1 MTEPSLPIIGLL
13 VALGCGILVGLERER
28 RKGEGDDRA
37 AAGIRTFTVAALSG
51 AMAQGLGQPGLVL
64 MGALLVLAL
73 VTVAYYKS
81 RSRDPGLTTELALF
95 ATYLIGV
102 QAVLSPPLGAACGAG
117 LAVLLAARQRLH
129 WFATHWLSSEEWRDA
144 LMLAALGLVFL
155 PLLPNTPQAW
165 LGNIN
170 LRPLG
175 AMVLLI
181 LLLQAVGHVA
191 LRVAGPRFGLA
202 ASGFVSGFVSSTATV
217 ASLGSRARREPGLV
231 GLLAAGAVMSS
242 AATWIQVLVITAALS
257 GSATR
262 LLAPLAVAG
271 LACALAA
278 GIGLLVFAGR
288 RAPMPTAA
296 AGGGDAARGP
306 LRLREALIVAA
317 LLSAV
322 TLVAASAREQFGA
335 GGVYAT
341 AALAG
346 LADAHSPVASAVALF
361 AAGSLSQGELLWCV
375 LLALSANSVMRLFVA
390 FTAGGAA
397 YGARVAPGLLL
408 ALAAAGLVASASL

>member
-1 MTEPSLPIIGLL
+1 MPEPSLPFVGLL
-13 VALGCGILVGLERER
+13 VALGCGILIGLERER

-37 AAGIRTFTVAALSG
+37 AAGIRSFTVAALSG

-64 MGALLVLAL
+64 IGALMVLAL
-73 VTVAYYKS
+73 VAVAYYKS

-95 ATYLIGV
+95 ATYLVGV
-102 QAVLSPPLGAACGAG
+102 QAVVSPPLGAACGAG

-129 WFATHWLSSEEWRDA
+129 WFATHWLSSDEWRDA
-144 LMLAALGLVFL
+144 LMLAALGLVVL

-165 LGNIN
+165 LGGIN

-181 LLLQAVGHVA
+181 LLLQAAGHVA
-191 LRVAGPRFGLA
+191 LRIAGPRFGLA

-217 ASLGSRARREPGLV
+217 ASLGSRARREPESV
-231 GLLAAGAVMSS
+231 GVLAAGAVFSS

-257 GSATR
+257 GSAVR
-262 LLAPLAVAG
+262 LLAPLAAAG
-271 LACALAA
+271 LACALTA
-278 GIGLLVFAGR
+278 GIALLVFAGR
-288 RAPMPTAA
+288 RSPTAA
-296 AGGGDAARGP
+296 AEGDKRGP

-317 LLSAV
+317 LLSVV
-322 TLVAASAREQFGA
+322 TLVAAAARQQFGA

-361 AAGSLSQGELLWCV
+361 AAGSLSQRELVWCV
-375 LLALSANSVMRLFVA
+375 LLALSANSAMRVFVA
-390 FTAGGAA
+390 FTAGGVR

-408 ALAAAGLVASASL
+408 ALAAAGFAASASA

>member
-1 MTEPSLPIIGLL
+1 MPEPRFPIVGLL
-13 VALGCGILVGLERER
+13 VALGCGILIGLERER
-28 RKGEGDDRA
+28 RKGKGDDRA
-37 AAGIRTFTVAALSG
+37 AAGIRTFTISAVSG
-51 AMAQGLGQPGLVL
+51 ALAQGLGYPGLVL
-64 MGALLVLAL
+64 IGALLVLVL
-73 VTVAYYKS
+73 VGVAYYKS
-81 RSRDPGLTTELALF
+81 HSRDPGLTTELALF

-144 LMLAALGLVFL
+144 LMLAALGLVLL

-165 LGNIN
+165 LGGIN

-181 LLLQAVGHVA
+181 LALQAVGHVA

-217 ASLGSRARREPGLV
+217 ASLGSRARREPERV
-231 GLLAAGAVMSS
+231 GVLAACAVFSS

-257 GSATR
+257 GSAAR
-262 LLAPLAVAG
+262 LLAPLVLAG

-278 GIGLLVFAGR
+278 GITLLVSVGR
-288 RAPMPTAA
+288 HSPASSADPDT
-296 AGGGDAARGP
+296 RGP

-317 LLSAV
+317 LLGVV
-322 TLVAASAREQFGA
+322 TWIAASARQHLGA

-341 AALAG
+341 AVLAG

-361 AAGSLSQGELLWCV
+361 AAEALSTRELTWCV
-375 LLALSANSVMRLFVA
+375 LLALSANSAMRVFVA
-390 FTAGGAA
+390 FTAGGAR
-397 YGARVAPGLLL
+397 YGARVAPGLLF
-408 ALAAAGLVASASL
+408 ALAAAGLAARASL

>member
-1 MTEPSLPIIGLL
+1 MNEPSLPLIGLL

-37 AAGIRTFTVAALSG
+37 AAGIRTFTVAAVSG
-51 AMAQGLGQPGLVL
+51 ALAQGLGHPGLVVV
-64 MGALLVLAL
+64 GALLVLVL
-73 VTVAYYKS
+73 VGVAYHKS

-102 QAVLSPPLGAACGAG
+102 QAMLSPPLGAACGAG

-129 WFATHWLSSEEWRDA
+129 WFATRWLSAEEWRDA

-165 LGNIN
+165 LGGIN

-175 AMVLLI
+175 AMVWLI

-191 LRVAGPRFGLA
+191 LRIAGPRFGLA

-217 ASLGSRARREPGLV
+217 ASFGSRARRAPELV
-231 GLLAAGAVMSS
+231 GVLAAGAVFSS
-242 AATWIQVLVITAALS
+242 AATWIQVMVITAALS
-257 GSATR
+257 GSAAH
-262 LLAPLAVAG
+262 LLAPLAATG

-278 GIGLLVFAGR
+278 GVALLVFAAR
-288 RAPMPTAA
+288 HSPAA
-296 AGGGDAARGP
+296 AAEGDKRGP

-317 LLSAV
+317 LLSVV
-322 TLVAASAREQFGA
+322 TLVAAAARQQFGV

-361 AAGSLSQGELLWCV
+361 AAGSLAQHELVWCV
-375 LLALSANSVMRLFVA
+375 LLALSANSVMRVFVA
-390 FTAGGAA
+390 FTAGGAR

-408 ALAAAGLVASASL
+408 ALAAAGFAATATG